1 MDDVP
6 LYVKKKTSKTA
17 SPYPFSAV
25 TSCQL
30 NPTGL
35 RAETGYAHRIG
46 SKLALKSGF

>member
-6 LYVKKKTSKTA
+6 LYVKENFRYRIA
-17 SPYPFSAV
+17 LPFFSAA
-25 TSCQL
+25 SLYQL

-35 RAETGYAHRIG
+35 RAETGHAHRIG